1 MKEYAMK
8 PFSIQDITIFCSQ
21 ITEFEDIVQLK
32 KVLSIQNDEGD
43 RHALDILICRSQG
56 NIYIVQLLCS
66 LIKSFGSQILSKISI
81 DSVPSLKSMKSQSAL
96 KSTTVLQMDD
106 NHSALES
113 QHTLNQKSIFN
124 QSRRGTYQK
133 MQRKL
138 RNTNM
143 S

>member
-1 MKEYAMK
+1 MVGEDMKKYAMK
-8 PFSIQDITIFCSQ
+8 PFSIQDINIFCSQ
-21 ITEFEDIVQLK
+21 ITEFENIVQLK

-43 RHALDILICRSQG
+43 RHTLDILIYRSQG

-81 DSVPSLKSMKSQSAL
+81 DSVPSLKSMKSHSAL

-124 QSRRGTYQK
+124 
-133 MQRKL
+133 
-138 RNTNM
+138 
-143 S
+143 